1 MSLLILMPAL
11 TLCAAITERPRKVHI
26 YRKTPFIW

>member
-11 TLCAAITERPRKVHI
+11 TLAAALTERPRKVKAF
-26 YRKTPFIW
+26 RKTPAIW